1 MSRSSSPE
9 MMKRGGK
16 KRKSKKP
23 AKPTMKQSVNVKVHV
38 GDTVQLMKGRAPQ
51 QQVGDFR
58 LLKGVGAKYASEPLV
73 LKQSSYGI
81 YPASVAPMYDS
92 VVKVGGGSEY
102 NANKKDDLL
111 VPTNP
116 SGITPKTAPSKRM
129 TPGKD
134 MFANRR
140 VNYSFVQETPF
151 QGEDPAAQQV
161 PVFQQSMRAVPD
173 VQKAVPSLR
182 SILMPGSSDIFQA
195 RPSAPAEEMFDEK
208 EEEPIGR
215 RVSGAGPGR
224 RQEKEMLTYSASGE
238 QQTIP
243 VSQRKMA
250 RGGSVF

>member
-1 MSRSSSPE
+1 

-16 KRKSKKP
+16 PAKKPVKKLAKKVVKRMP
-23 AKPTMKQSVNVKVHV
+23 AKPTQSVNVKVHV

-58 LLKGVGAKYASEPLV
+58 LLKGVGATYASEPLV

-81 YPASVAPMYDS
+81 YPASVAPMYNS

-102 NANKKDDLL
+102 NANKKDDLMI
-111 VPTNP
+111 PTNP
-116 SGITPKTAPSKRM
+116 EGIAPKMTPSKRM
-129 TPGKD
+129 IPGKD

-151 QGEDPAAQQV
+151 KGENPAGHQV
-161 PVFQQSMRAVPD
+161 PVFQQSARAVPN

-182 SILMPGSSDIFQA
+182 SILMPGSSDIFQV
-195 RPSAPAEEMFDEK
+195 RPSASAEEMFDEK
-208 EEEPIGR
+208 DDEPIGR

-224 RQEKEMLTYSASGE
+224 RPEKEMLTYGPSGV

-243 VSQRKMA
+243 LSARKMV
-250 RGGSVF
+250 RGGVF